1 MWSWPRKNELLE
13 EEVLFFSENM
23 NAKTCDAEDNTE
35 AEGWLHQQVKK
46 EPKKAALNPV
56 FLFWIC
62 PYV

>member
-1 MWSWPRKNELLE
+1 
-13 EEVLFFSENM
+13 M

-56 FLFWIC
+56 FLF
-62 PYV
+62 